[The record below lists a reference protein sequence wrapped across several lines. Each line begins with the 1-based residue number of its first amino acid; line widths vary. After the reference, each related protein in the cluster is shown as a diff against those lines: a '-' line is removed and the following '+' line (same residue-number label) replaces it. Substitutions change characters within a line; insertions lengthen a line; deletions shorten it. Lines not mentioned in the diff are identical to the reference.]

1 MMHQGLQKRKE
12 TIVDNIV
19 SQIDEDDVIITFGE
33 SKRITEAFVKA
44 AEQFN
49 PSQDEDF
56 VAPFR
61 VIVIGGRPKKNNEN
75 MLRRLVEK
83 KVSCSIAPINALPF
97 VMEVGCCWLDLG
109 VVGYEGV
116 CVCCCYASEWLCP
129 C

>member
-1 MMHQGLQKRKE
+1 MQKRKE

-19 SQIDEDDVIITFGE
+19 NQIDEDDVIITFGE

-44 AEQFN
+44 AELFN
-49 PSQDEDF
+49 PSQDEDY

-83 KVSCSIAPINALPF
+83 KVGCSIAPINALPF
-97 VMEVGCCWLDLG
+97 VMEVFIDSFLILFI
-109 VVGYEGV
+109 V
-116 CVCCCYASEWLCP
+116 CYKGFSICCCYVS
-129 C
+129 